1 MVVSRKPKLQT
12 THYKLPTNLMGKK
25 KIGTQTEAEAIGQA
39 NAIEG
44 AVAAASSKNVAKKFE
59 KGNVYVKAS
68 YNNTL
73 ISVTDEK
80 GNLVA
85 WSTAGS
91 LGFKGPKKATPFAAS
106 KVVAAL
112 TEKLRKA
119 GLQKVTMYLNGIGG
133 GRDSSVR
140 SFVNQGFEVLG
151 IHDVTPI
158 PHNGPKPK
166 KTRRI

>member
-1 MVVSRKPKLQT
+1 
-12 THYKLPTNLMGKK
+12 MGKK
-25 KIGTQTEAEAIGQA
+25 KIGTQTGEEAITQA
-39 NAIEG
+39 AAIDG
-44 AVAAASSKNVAKKFE
+44 AVAAASAKNVSKKFE

-68 YNNTL
+68 YNNTI

-85 WSTAGS
+85 WGTAGS

-106 KVVAAL
+106 KIVAAL

-119 GLQKVTMYLNGIGG
+119 GLQKVTIYLNGIGG

-166 KTRRI
+166 KVRRI

>member
-1 MVVSRKPKLQT
+1 
-12 THYKLPTNLMGKK
+12 MGKK
-25 KIGTQTEAEAIGQA
+25 KIGTQTTEDALTSATTVETAV
-39 NAIEG
+39 
-44 AVAAASSKNVAKKFE
+44 VAAAAKTVGK
-59 KGNVYVKAS
+59 KLDQGRVYVKAS
-68 YNNTL
+68 YNNTI
-73 ISVTDEK
+73 ISVTDDH

-106 KVVAAL
+106 KIVAAL

-119 GLQKVTMYLNGIGG
+119 GLANITIYLNGIGG
-133 GRDSSVR
+133 GRDSSIR
-140 SFVNQGFEVLG
+140 SFINQGFNVLG

-166 KTRRI
+166 KVRRI

>member
-1 MVVSRKPKLQT
+1 
-12 THYKLPTNLMGKK
+12 MGKK
-25 KIGTQTEAEAIGQA
+25 KIGTQTAEEAINQA
-39 NAIEG
+39 SAIEG
-44 AVAAASSKNVAKKFE
+44 AVVASAGKNVAKKID
-59 KGNVYVKAS
+59 KGCVFVKAS
-68 YNNTL
+68 YNNTI

-106 KVVAAL
+106 KIVAAL

-119 GLQKVTMYLNGIGG
+119 GLAKVTMYLNGIGG

-166 KTRRI
+166 KVRRI

>member
-1 MVVSRKPKLQT
+1 
-12 THYKLPTNLMGKK
+12 MGKK
-25 KIGTQTEAEAIGQA
+25 KIGTQTGEEAINQA

-44 AVAAASSKNVAKKFE
+44 AVAAASAKNVAKKFE

-68 YNNTL
+68 YNNTI

-119 GLQKVTMYLNGIGG
+119 GLQKVSIYLNGIGG

-140 SFVNQGFEVLG
+140 SFVNQGFDVLG

-166 KTRRI
+166 KVRRI